1 MASSTLAIPPI
12 YHQSISS
19 IKKSKLET
27 KKVRSEDEL
36 LKFFLHGSY
45 DVQRGN
51 IVHSNPIE
59 ENSDQIICIQD
70 ETDEQKIKSRCMF
83 EETYMINISVKQPD
97 AKPSSKQID
106 VRIEKAASDNNSNAT
121 TKIDDD
127 EISSIFDE
135 EDNDE
140 VDSVIFNEIN
150 STSSETVKTKL
161 TLADMINKT
170 LTTIPATSM
179 DNLNKISQKN
189 RWYIEQQQQQ
199 NAIKTRKRSE
209 EILPVK
215 KPEKI
220 IKTPPPPPPSATIQQ
235 PILTTNIKEDEKL
248 FEYLDYLETKEESN
262 HQPRKSPP
270 TANQSESSIYSQTK
284 TTKSISKIPSKF
296 SQQESI
302 AIIDL
307 EQLCRS
313 LTVNDLKDE
322 LIRKKIYELKILIDE
337 QHRKPKS
344 QIPLVRPRKDN
355 LPVLIAM
362 PPVVQ
367 QRRRTANGQPTPT
380 VPPSKTGSLQAS
392 YNANYQEMLSNYNIK
407 QQYPQRQIPPT
418 NSTRKYQYT

>member
-1 MASSTLAIPPI
+1 MASSTLAIPPS
-12 YHQSISS
+12 YHQSIPS

-51 IVHSNPIE
+51 IHSSQIE
-59 ENSDQIICIQD
+59 ENQNQIISIQD

-83 EETYMINISVKQPD
+83 EETYMINISVKQPA

-106 VRIEKAASDNNSNAT
+106 VRIEKAAASDNPNPT
-121 TKIDDD
+121 EKIDDD

-135 EDNDE
+135 EDNDDQ

-150 STSSETVKTKL
+150 STSSETPITKL

-170 LTTIPATSM
+170 LTTIPAISM
-179 DNLNKISQKN
+179 DNLNKIGQKN
-189 RWYIEQQQQQ
+189 SWYIEQQ
-199 NAIKTRKRSE
+199 NAMKTRKTSE
-209 EILPVK
+209 EILSVK
-215 KPEKI
+215 NPKKI
-220 IKTPPPPPPSATIQQ
+220 IKTPPPPPSTTIQQ

-262 HQPRKSPP
+262 QQTRKSPP
-270 TANQSESSIYSQTK
+270 MIIQSESSIFSQTK
-284 TTKSISKIPSKF
+284 TSKSASKIPSKY

-302 AIIDL
+302 PIIDL

-344 QIPLVRPRKDN
+344 QIPLVKPRKDN
-355 LPVLIAM
+355 LPILIAM

-367 QRRRTANGQPTPT
+367 QRRRTTMYQPTAT
-380 VPPSKTGSLQAS
+380 VPQSKTGSLQAA
-392 YNANYQEMLSNYNIK
+392 YNTNYQEMIPNYNMK
-407 QQYPQRQIPPT
+407 QYPQRQIPPT